1 MKKFLVTLFSVLVS
15 SIVVMCAACKHPK
28 DDDET
33 KKPEKIKDGIAL
45 TITEGESQNI
55 DLSEYISIEG
65 TEFAYTVY
73 SSDDSIATATVDG
86 NTATVTAVSK
96 GNATV
101 TANADE
107 ISINFAVTVNE
118 KQQPEEKPAPE
129 FKDVNIEYDLVN
141 VNSKSVTL
149 SPKTGSNTFI
159 YTFSLKEEDDKVTI
173 EGNKL
178 TVSYGEPVEKQL
190 TLVASYTDS
199 ETPSAAAKTVE
210 FKLNIKVTDTRE
222 EPDLNAQY
230 KVVNGNFDNGL
241 EGWTMEGEIGEITE
255 QSTFWEQ
262 NFPIFNVGK
271 YFSGANKEGGKGT
284 LASSEF
290 VVGGINKISF
300 MLGAAGNKDCYIT
313 LEKADGTVLAIWRN
327 TKFEDVGEWNS
338 EEIGKTQFA
347 CNLVTYVA
355 DLSAYEGETLKIV
368 LHDNAESVF
377 GFFNFDE
384 LVTYYADENGL
395 PANAYTAEN
404 QLADK
409 TALKTAVDNALT
421 EQGDYTEESFNAY
434 TAKVE
439 AAKAILDDV
448 YATQADA
455 DSAKTAIESAFAN
468 LTLRT
473 PEEVGGA
480 VKNILVLTG
489 FSKNLTISDYIDSK
503 NLSEITYEITSDNA
517 LITVGEIENG
527 KFTVTAG
534 ETEVDVDV
542 NVVITVKYKGESK
555 LTVTLTMQVKCEL
568 QPTVKQ
574 PQLTHFVDIY
584 TCENKDELTI
594 DFTENIESN
603 GIENLVYAVTS
614 KGEAVTL
621 DADNRLVYKLDGDYD
636 ETAIETVFDVVI
648 GYGNNKSVGYTY
660 TLKICDTTV
669 YRAVNGNFDSGLEG
683 WTMEGEIGEIT
694 EQSTFWE
701 QNFPIFNVGKYFS
714 GVSKEGGKGTLASSE
729 FVVGGINKIS
739 FMLGAAGNKDCY
751 ITLEK
756 ADGTVL
762 AIWRNTKFEDVGNWQ
777 MEEIGKT
784 QFACNLVTYVAD
796 LSAYEGETLKIVLHD
811 NAESVFGFFNFDEL
825 VTYYADEAELPANA
839 YTAEN
844 QIADKTALKAAVD
857 NALTEQGDYTEESFN
872 AYTAKVEAAKAIL
885 DDVYATQTEVDN
897 AKTAIESAFAELKVR
912 IPEEKADA
920 EKSFRLLAG
929 NSKELTIADYVD
941 DKNLSNLTYEIATEN
956 EEITLS
962 EIAEGKFTV
971 TAGSEEVT
979 GAKVSIV
986 VKYNGEI
993 VLTVEIAVTVT
1004 TETAPALKEGAVEKS
1019 IDLFT
1024 ENNKENIVIDFA
1036 SNVENVGGLELN
1048 YSVTMDGESITLDV
1062 TSYNY
1067 YYESYT
1073 DTATEVVFAVTVS
1086 FSHNG
1091 EDKSLSYNYTLKIKD
1106 TRAYRITNGGFDNGL
1121 DGWILSNPDLGGV
1134 NSNETYWNE
1143 NIPFN
1148 NDGNFFNAYN
1158 FNGNA
1163 KESAMGTLTSSAFK
1177 IGGSGWITYK
1187 LGGAK
1192 NADKVFIDVIEKETG
1207 NILARYYNNAF
1218 SDDSSQTDVRGCT
1231 LLAYKADL
1239 SQFIGKTV
1247 YIRLVDNDVNDY
1259 GLFFVDSFVTYYP
1272 EAPESELTVAE
1283 LVTERPATIYDILNG
1298 GFEKDMTGWTVSG
1311 GDIGAVTSDKGY
1323 WNNGN
1328 PDNTANE
1335 YGKEGE
1341 KLFSWWSW
1349 NSGAEINREGNIGTL
1364 TSNMFVL
1371 KSGKYVSFKFGG
1383 GGNRNVFMELV
1394 NAENGSIIA
1403 IFRNDNIEGGK
1414 LKSYSYQLDG
1424 LTKDT
1429 LCYFRVVDNAIKV
1442 WGCFTA
1448 DDFRVNLD
1456 SAPEG
1461 SANAVNHINEY
1472 LSVENGSF
1480 ETGNLDGWT
1489 KIGEIGEVVEN
1500 EIPEDWY
1507 QTNETTKDGKYLFTF
1522 HYNNGSENVN
1532 VEGNTGIVRS
1542 SAFILRKN
1550 GIISFRF
1557 GAAHNSEVY
1566 IKVYATG
1573 GRCLATFRNNA
1584 YTQDTVMVHYY
1595 YQFDN
1600 TEELSCYF
1608 EVVDNATKD
1617 YGCIV
1622 MDDFRA
1628 NLDSVPEGAV
1638 LGSDKIK

>member
-384 LVTYYADENGL
+384 LVTYYADEAEL

-409 TALKTAVDNALT
+409 TALKT
-421 EQGDYTEESFNAY
+421 
-434 TAKVE
+434 
-439 AAKAILDDV
+439 
-448 YATQADA
+448 
-455 DSAKTAIESAFAN
+455 
-468 LTLRT
+468 
-473 PEEVGGA
+473 
-480 VKNILVLTG
+480 
-489 FSKNLTISDYIDSK
+489 
-503 NLSEITYEITSDNA
+503 
-517 LITVGEIENG
+517 
-527 KFTVTAG
+527 
-534 ETEVDVDV
+534 
-542 NVVITVKYKGESK
+542 
-555 LTVTLTMQVKCEL
+555 
-568 QPTVKQ
+568 
-574 PQLTHFVDIY
+574 
-584 TCENKDELTI
+584 
-594 DFTENIESN
+594 
-603 GIENLVYAVTS
+603 
-614 KGEAVTL
+614 
-621 DADNRLVYKLDGDYD
+621 
-636 ETAIETVFDVVI
+636 
-648 GYGNNKSVGYTY
+648 
-660 TLKICDTTV
+660 
-669 YRAVNGNFDSGLEG
+669 
-683 WTMEGEIGEIT
+683 
-694 EQSTFWE
+694 
-701 QNFPIFNVGKYFS
+701 
-714 GVSKEGGKGTLASSE
+714 
-729 FVVGGINKIS
+729 
-739 FMLGAAGNKDCY
+739 
-751 ITLEK
+751 
-756 ADGTVL
+756 
-762 AIWRNTKFEDVGNWQ
+762 
-777 MEEIGKT
+777 
-784 QFACNLVTYVAD
+784 
-796 LSAYEGETLKIVLHD
+796 
-811 NAESVFGFFNFDEL
+811 
-825 VTYYADEAELPANA
+825 
-839 YTAEN
+839 
-844 QIADKTALKAAVD
+844 AVD

>member
-15 SIVVMCAACKHPK
+15 SIVVICAACNHQK

-101 TANADE
+101 TASADE

-255 QSTFWEQ
+255 KNTFWEQ

-271 YFSGANKEGGKGT
+271 YFSGAN
-284 LASSEF
+284 
-290 VVGGINKISF
+290 
-300 MLGAAGNKDCYIT
+300 
-313 LEKADGTVLAIWRN
+313 
-327 TKFEDVGEWNS
+327 
-338 EEIGKTQFA
+338 
-347 CNLVTYVA
+347 
-355 DLSAYEGETLKIV
+355 
-368 LHDNAESVF
+368 
-377 GFFNFDE
+377 
-384 LVTYYADENGL
+384 
-395 PANAYTAEN
+395 
-404 QLADK
+404 
-409 TALKTAVDNALT
+409 
-421 EQGDYTEESFNAY
+421 
-434 TAKVE
+434 
-439 AAKAILDDV
+439 
-448 YATQADA
+448 
-455 DSAKTAIESAFAN
+455 
-468 LTLRT
+468 
-473 PEEVGGA
+473 
-480 VKNILVLTG
+480 
-489 FSKNLTISDYIDSK
+489 
-503 NLSEITYEITSDNA
+503 
-517 LITVGEIENG
+517 
-527 KFTVTAG
+527 
-534 ETEVDVDV
+534 
-542 NVVITVKYKGESK
+542 
-555 LTVTLTMQVKCEL
+555 
-568 QPTVKQ
+568 
-574 PQLTHFVDIY
+574 
-584 TCENKDELTI
+584 
-594 DFTENIESN
+594 
-603 GIENLVYAVTS
+603 
-614 KGEAVTL
+614 
-621 DADNRLVYKLDGDYD
+621 
-636 ETAIETVFDVVI
+636 
-648 GYGNNKSVGYTY
+648 
-660 TLKICDTTV
+660 
-669 YRAVNGNFDSGLEG
+669 
-683 WTMEGEIGEIT
+683 
-694 EQSTFWE
+694 
-701 QNFPIFNVGKYFS
+701 
-714 GVSKEGGKGTLASSE
+714 KEGGKGTLASSE

-811 NAESVFGFFNFDEL
+811 NAINGFGFFNFDEL

-885 DDVYATQTEVDN
+885 NDVYATQAEVDN

-912 IPEEKADA
+912 IPEEKADS

-962 EIAEGKFTV
+962 AIAEGKFTV
-971 TAGSEEVT
+971 TAGSKEVT

-986 VKYNGEI
+986 VKYNGEL

-1036 SNVENVGGLELN
+1036 SNVENVGGLELS

-1247 YIRLVDNDVNDY
+1247 YIRLVDNGVNDY

-1298 GFEKDMTGWTVSG
+1298 GFEKDMTGWTVL

-1349 NSGAEINREGNIGTL
+1349 NNGEINREGNIGTL

-1371 KSGKYVSFKFGG
+1371 KAGKYVSFKFGG

-1584 YTQDTVMVHYY
+1584 YTQNTVMVHYY

>member
-271 YFSGANKEGGKGT
+271 YFSGAN
-284 LASSEF
+284 
-290 VVGGINKISF
+290 
-300 MLGAAGNKDCYIT
+300 
-313 LEKADGTVLAIWRN
+313 
-327 TKFEDVGEWNS
+327 
-338 EEIGKTQFA
+338 
-347 CNLVTYVA
+347 
-355 DLSAYEGETLKIV
+355 
-368 LHDNAESVF
+368 
-377 GFFNFDE
+377 
-384 LVTYYADENGL
+384 
-395 PANAYTAEN
+395 
-404 QLADK
+404 
-409 TALKTAVDNALT
+409 
-421 EQGDYTEESFNAY
+421 
-434 TAKVE
+434 
-439 AAKAILDDV
+439 
-448 YATQADA
+448 
-455 DSAKTAIESAFAN
+455 
-468 LTLRT
+468 
-473 PEEVGGA
+473 
-480 VKNILVLTG
+480 
-489 FSKNLTISDYIDSK
+489 
-503 NLSEITYEITSDNA
+503 
-517 LITVGEIENG
+517 
-527 KFTVTAG
+527 
-534 ETEVDVDV
+534 
-542 NVVITVKYKGESK
+542 
-555 LTVTLTMQVKCEL
+555 
-568 QPTVKQ
+568 
-574 PQLTHFVDIY
+574 
-584 TCENKDELTI
+584 
-594 DFTENIESN
+594 
-603 GIENLVYAVTS
+603 
-614 KGEAVTL
+614 
-621 DADNRLVYKLDGDYD
+621 
-636 ETAIETVFDVVI
+636 
-648 GYGNNKSVGYTY
+648 
-660 TLKICDTTV
+660 
-669 YRAVNGNFDSGLEG
+669 
-683 WTMEGEIGEIT
+683 
-694 EQSTFWE
+694 
-701 QNFPIFNVGKYFS
+701 
-714 GVSKEGGKGTLASSE
+714 KEGGKGTLASSE